1 MPLASHRDQVAAYV
15 TCDGSLIRELAHP
28 AMHGNTAQS
37 LAEATVAP
45 GGATLLHRHG
55 RSEEI
60 YHVVAGTGAMTL
72 GGERFAITAGA
83 TVVIPPGAPH
93 RLQNTGDVPL
103 VVLCACAPAYA
114 HDDTTLLE

>member
-1 MPLASHRDQVAAYV
+1 MPLTSQRDQVAAYV
-15 TCDGSLIRELAHP
+15 TLDGSLIRELAHP
-28 AMHGNTAQS
+28 ATHGNTAQS

-45 GGATLLHRHG
+45 GRATLLHRHD
-55 RSEEI
+55 RCEEI

-72 GGERFAITAGA
+72 GSERFAIAAGA
-83 TVVIPPGAPH
+83 TVVIPPGTPH
-93 RLQNTGDVPL
+93 RLQNTGDEPL